1 MESSI
6 NYVSRLISL
15 LKGRLNFKRGLHYPD
30 PGPQKA
36 DAPQRRLSGGRHVP
50 QTAVYD
56 LLDEEALQSLETHAE
71 WILREIGIEFRG
83 DEEALR
89 LFKNSSAAV
98 KRELVHFDTGLA
110 RALCSTAPRSFRMVG
125 RDPASSITFGGEHVI
140 FSHSYGPPFVT
151 DLEGFY
157 VQLAELFQFRFLY

>member
-36 DAPQRRLSGGRHVP
+36 DAPQRQRSGGRHVQ
-50 QTAVYD
+50 QTAVCD
-56 LLDEEALQSLETHAE
+56 LLDEEALQSLETHVE
-71 WILREIGIEFRG
+71 WILREICIEFRG

-89 LFKNSSAAV
+89 LFKNTSAAV
-98 KRELVHFDTGLA
+98 
-110 RALCSTAPRSFRMVG
+110 
-125 RDPASSITFGGEHVI
+125 
-140 FSHSYGPPFVT
+140 
-151 DLEGFY
+151 
-157 VQLAELFQFRFLY
+157 